1 LLLWSEFRTAAADSA
16 LPASIVEAG
25 LGSFA
30 KHSAFKLSKRTEHLH
45 HHTPG
50 RACGIDR
57 FAQAPESSL
66 CLGNVFHN
74 GEDIAKGARE
84 PVELPHYKDIRLSKL
99 VKKSMQFG
107 PIPTAAGS
115 FLAKDPLASCGLRA
129 PTCVAVSC
137 SFVETRA

>member
-45 HHTPG
+45 RHTPG

-66 CLGNVFHN
+66 CLGNVFYN
-74 GEDIAKGARE
+74 GEDIAKGSARAGRASTLQGHPPFE
-84 PVELPHYKDIRLSKL
+84 AGQEVDAVQADPNGRRKLSRER
-99 VKKSMQFG
+99 SAR
-107 PIPTAAGS
+107 I
-115 FLAKDPLASCGLRA
+115 LRI
-129 PTCVAVSC
+129 
-137 SFVETRA
+137 